1 MSKKALKCQRRAN
14 AHDSQPEPYP
24 VGSGLETSGRPLA
37 HTSRKTP
44 LRVSFSITPK
54 MTHAMNDSHT
64 QKDARNGVVS
74 GDWLAVP
81 KDWRTHYP
89 GKGCQCAAYDRSE
102 CVCDADWTDPEIY
115 RLRNTINELRQCV
128 TTGHESKADFIARVN
143 AILSAN
149 SKQ

>member
-1 MSKKALKCQRRAN
+1 
-14 AHDSQPEPYP
+14 
-24 VGSGLETSGRPLA
+24 
-37 HTSRKTP
+37 
-44 LRVSFSITPK
+44 

-64 QKDARNGVVS
+64 QKGARNGVVS

-81 KDWRTHYP
+81 KDWRTHYR

-102 CVCDADWTDPEIY
+102 CGCIDADWTDPEIY

-149 SKQ
+149 IRHEPRPTE